1 MAQRPGETFSHSV
14 RNAPAGQPPQSAQA
28 PSESPPQPLRY
39 DFDGQSD
46 AASHET
52 HRPVP
57 DDVLYLPAPHGTQV
71 PAAMPTHP
79 SLFSPG
85 GQTPQDSQAPGEV
98 PPHPFRT
105 CPGGQSQ
112 LVQAEAPLDAMYLL
126 TSHAWHTLATA
137 PMCVCAWVNFIY
149 LCVCACVNF
158 IHTCMQVHIVFACK
172 RVFVCGKQIHT

>member
-39 DFDGQSD
+39 EFDGQSE

-57 DDVLYLPAPHGTQV
+57 DDVLYLPAPHATQV

-105 CPGGQSQ
+105 CPGGQSH

-137 PMCVCAWVNFIY
+137 PMCVCA
-149 LCVCACVNF
+149 
-158 IHTCMQVHIVFACK
+158 
-172 RVFVCGKQIHT
+172 